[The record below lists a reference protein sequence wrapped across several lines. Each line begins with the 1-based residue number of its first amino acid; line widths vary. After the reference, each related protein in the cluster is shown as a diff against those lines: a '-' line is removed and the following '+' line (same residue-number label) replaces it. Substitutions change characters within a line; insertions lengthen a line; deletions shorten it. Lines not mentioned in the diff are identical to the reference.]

1 MAEAGNTQLTA
12 TGQAVSQPA
21 GAMNPLQQG
30 LQSDVLKKLMMMIGL
45 AASIAIGF
53 SIVLWSMQPNYS
65 MLYGS
70 LSGSDAQSVVDAL
83 QQQQLPYKLDTAT
96 GAVMVPAESLHDV
109 RLALAAEG
117 LPRGTGVGFEAL
129 QQESG
134 FGTSQFIETA
144 RYHRSLEVELARSI
158 SKIDAVRSARV
169 HLAIP
174 KSSVFIRDRQ
184 KPSASVAINLH
195 QGRQLEKGQVE
206 AISHLV
212 SSGVPNMEASSVA
225 VVDQKGRLLSGKKRS
240 DPLAQSTGQFEYT
253 QRLEQRYI
261 ERIINILSPIVG
273 RGGVQAQ
280 VVTDVDFTVTE
291 QTQEL
296 YNPDTP
302 ALRSQ
307 QQSEESSNSFMGG
320 GIPGALVNQP
330 PGDAVAPEQVQ
341 GVDGNGLQSP
351 GNSRRQSTSNYE
363 LDKTI
368 SHTRM
373 AAGSV
378 KRLSVAVVIDD
389 RTQAGG
395 EQRRYSPEE
404 IERMTQLVKDA
415 VGFDVQRGDSVSF
428 SNVAFS
434 TPEPIEDLPELS
446 IMEQPWIYDLGKY
459 IVAALAL
466 LLLYFGLLRPIMRGL
481 FPPAGSAAAVA
492 AAAGS
497 SAVAASSL
505 EGADLENLSPE
516 QRQALLEAND
526 DEAAKLL
533 VPPKR
538 SHEDQLVDIRKVVEE
553 EPQLVAE
560 VVKGWMGND

>member
-1 MAEAGNTQLTA
+1 MAEASNTQLTA
-12 TGQAVSQPA
+12 TGQAVSQPV

-30 LQSDVLKKLMMMIGL
+30 LQSDVLKKLLMMVGL

-174 KSSVFIRDRQ
+174 KSSVFIRNRQ

-195 QGRQLEKGQVE
+195 QGRQLEKNQVE

-212 SSGVPNMEASSVA
+212 SSGVPNMEAGDVT
-225 VVDQKGRLLSGKKRS
+225 VIDQKGRLLTGNKKS
-240 DPLAQSTGQFEYT
+240 DQMAQSSGQLEYT

-261 ERIINILSPIVG
+261 DRIINILSPIVG

-280 VVTDVDFTVTE
+280 VSTDVDFTVTE

-307 QQSEESSNSFMGG
+307 QQSEENSNSFLGG
-320 GIPGALVNQP
+320 GIPGALANQP
-330 PGDAVAPEQVQ
+330 PGDAVAPEKVQ
-341 GVDGNGLQSP
+341 AADGNEVQKP

-373 AAGSV
+373 AAGSI

-415 VGFDVQRGDSVSF
+415 VGFNVQRGDSVSF

-434 TPEPIEDLPELS
+434 IPEPIEDLPELPLT
-446 IMEQPWIYDLGKY
+446 EQPWVYDLGKY

-466 LLLYFGLLRPIMRGL
+466 LLLYFGLLRPVMRGL
-481 FPPAGSAAAVA
+481 FPPGGSATAVA
-492 AAAGS
+492 TVAG
-497 SAVAASSL
+497 VAGASSSL
-505 EGADLENLSPE
+505 EGADLENLTPE
-516 QRQALLEAND
+516 QRQALLAASDE
-526 DEAAKLL
+526 EAAKLL

-560 VVKGWMGND
+560 VVKGWMNND

>member
-1 MAEAGNTQLTA
+1 MAEASNTQLTA

-30 LQSDVLKKLMMMIGL
+30 LQSDVLKKLMMMVGL

-212 SSGVPNMEASSVA
+212 SSGVPNMEANSVA
-225 VVDQKGRLLSGKKRS
+225 VVDQKGRLLSGNKKS
-240 DPLAQSTGQFEYT
+240 DPLSQSTGQLEYT

-261 ERIINILSPIVG
+261 DRIINILSPIVG

-307 QQSEESSNSFMGG
+307 QQSEENSNSLMGG
-320 GIPGALVNQP
+320 GIPGALANQP
-330 PGDAVAPEQVQ
+330 PGNAVAPEQAQ
-341 GVDGNGLQSP
+341 GADGNDLENP

-428 SNVAFS
+428 NNVAF
-434 TPEPIEDLPELS
+434 TIPEPIEDLPELS

-481 FPPAGSAAAVA
+481 FPPAGSVAAVA
-492 AAAGS
+492 AAGG
-497 SAVAASSL
+497 AASLGGL

-516 QRQALLEAND
+516 QRQALLESND

-533 VPPKR
+533 IPPRR